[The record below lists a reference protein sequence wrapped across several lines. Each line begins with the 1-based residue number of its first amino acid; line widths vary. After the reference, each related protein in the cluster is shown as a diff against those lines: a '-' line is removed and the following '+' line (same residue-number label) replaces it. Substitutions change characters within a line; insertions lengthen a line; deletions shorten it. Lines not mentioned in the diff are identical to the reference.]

1 MRRLLTKLLV
11 LAGVAGATGV
21 FAQELPGYTRL
32 FQETQALSRSA
43 PSAATDGML
52 LDSVYAYR
60 ISVCTASGQTL
71 TSGTLQMYVYDT
83 DRALWM
89 RNPAADETISVTAG
103 TQRCQEF
110 PDRLTGVSVGRMLPA
125 CASVVVSS
133 GTTCAVQVKAFLR
146 RGIQGR

>member
-11 LAGVAGATGV
+11 LVGVAGATGV

-32 FQETQALSRSA
+32 FQETQILSRAA
-43 PSAATDGML
+43 PTAATEGML

-60 ISVCTASGQTL
+60 VSVCTASGQTL
-71 TSGTLQMYVYDT
+71 TSGTLQMWVYDS

-89 RNPAADETISVTAG
+89 RNPAADETISVSG
-103 TQRCQEF
+103 VRCQEF

-133 GTTCAVQVKAFLR
+133 GTTCSVQVKSFLR
-146 RGIQGR
+146 RGVQGR